1 MELPDPVRQRLS
13 NLSLTMFGDSS
24 RTGPESSEAA
34 GEWQGGPRGG
44 VALGRA
50 AAQALPGSKMAA
62 TASARVLSWVR
73 RPRPCGGPG
82 RPRASVAAATAPGG
96 TVAERIGKQSA

>member
-34 GEWQGGPRGG
+34 GEWRGRRPTRGCGSRTGGHTGC
-44 VALGRA
+44 
-50 AAQALPGSKMAA
+50 
-62 TASARVLSWVR
+62 ARVKDGGSGFSHSTVPWEKTAALR
-73 RPRPCGGPG
+73 RTRETK
-82 RPRASVAAATAPGG
+82 SVSCRSYYT
-96 TVAERIGKQSA
+96 RWCCR

>member
-34 GEWQGGPRGG
+34 GEWQGAPRGG
-44 VALGRA
+44 VVRGRA
-50 AAQALPGSKMAA
+50 AA
-62 TASARVLSWVR
+62 
-73 RPRPCGGPG
+73 
-82 RPRASVAAATAPGG
+82 
-96 TVAERIGKQSA
+96 